1 MLPSYVHSSHPENKG
16 NKYRAFF
23 QIPKFIKPF
32 QKILDWGQKLYN
44 FKSTYHLNLNHPISE
59 GVKKV
64 TLISKRD
71 NFISSSLELRKLY
84 RNNGL

>member
-1 MLPSYVHSSHPENKG
+1 MGSKNQKMFG
-16 NKYRAFF
+16 NKNLDLKHTISKVRS
-23 QIPKFIKPF
+23 PKFE
-32 QKILDWGQKLYN
+32 
-44 FKSTYHLNLNHPISE
+44 HPISE

-71 NFISSSLELRKLY
+71 NFISSSSELRKLY

>member
-1 MLPSYVHSSHPENKG
+1 MFGNENLDLKHTIS
-16 NKYRAFF
+16 KVRS
-23 QIPKFIKPF
+23 PKFE
-32 QKILDWGQKLYN
+32 
-44 FKSTYHLNLNHPISE
+44 HPISDSE